1 MFIFCILD
9 DLFKVQDGLKRTP
22 STKHARFLLSRERL
36 VWINL
41 TSAVPCKFYQLK
53 PPTNTMLLGG
63 KQKNITYGTLPET
76 NSSPMN
82 IPIFPRKYHQN
93 GGFSMAMLVS
103 GRVTYG
109 IYMYLSLITLTSWI
123 THQISVRIRAINP
136 RIPKG
141 RVELFIY
148 N

>member
-1 MFIFCILD
+1 MIF
-9 DLFKVQDGLKRTP
+9 LKYKMASKGPHPPNT
-22 STKHARFLLSRERL
+22 HGFFFLGNAWCES
-36 VWINL
+36 IL